1 MDTFAMLQEL
11 LAQNQFELLVPEPVE
26 EKTKKTEKTGHSFRL
41 VYLMNDAV
49 ESFLIFRDARMT
61 GHYKPDYEGGLE
73 ASLTQ
78 QDGEYVLAVRQKD
91 SVFTIFFKE
100 LRANVRL
107 YDYGKMAH
115 FWIPGYEY
123 LRQLEYR
130 IAILSDKKEYL
141 GQEYCT
147 PGERK
152 LAELVAFPPLNY
164 CSYSAVPE
172 KYMVPRTGPWEVTPE
187 AIDVMEELARE
198 AKDRKLLLEL
208 QKYRM
213 DSSVRRAKRIAKMLH
228 QTAHFK
234 VVDLIAAKLAKETST
249 FPKREFDSEMEKR
262 IHILYKKAELRQSEL
277 KKKGIRADILHEEP
291 FTTAKDDLAY
301 RVYLMLW
308 KPGIVNQK
316 ITIEEVV

>member
-1 MDTFAMLQEL
+1 M
-11 LAQNQFELLVPEPVE
+11 
-26 EKTKKTEKTGHSFRL
+26 
-41 VYLMNDAV
+41 
-49 ESFLIFRDARMT
+49 
-61 GHYKPDYEGGLE
+61 
-73 ASLTQ
+73 
-78 QDGEYVLAVRQKD
+78 
-91 SVFTIFFKE
+91 
-100 LRANVRL
+100 
-107 YDYGKMAH
+107 
-115 FWIPGYEY
+115 
-123 LRQLEYR
+123 
-130 IAILSDKKEYL
+130 
-141 GQEYCT
+141 
-147 PGERK
+147 
-152 LAELVAFPPLNY
+152 AFPPLNY

-172 KYMVPRTGPWEVTPE
+172 KYMVPRAEPWEVTPE
-187 AIDVMEELARE
+187 ALDIMEELVRE

-213 DSSVRRAKRIAKMLH
+213 DPSARRAKRIAKMLH

-249 FPKREFDSEMEKR
+249 FPKREFDYETEKR
-262 IHILYKKAELRQSEL
+262 IHILYKKAKLRQSEL